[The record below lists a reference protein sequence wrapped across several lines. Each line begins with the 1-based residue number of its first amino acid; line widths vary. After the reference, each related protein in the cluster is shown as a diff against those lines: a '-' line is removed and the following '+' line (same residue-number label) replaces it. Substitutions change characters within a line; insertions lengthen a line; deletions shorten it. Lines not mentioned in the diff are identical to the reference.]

1 MKVET
6 SNPTIA
12 IKEREKKETKSFSLK
27 RFCSKLVT
35 TERIISVVSVAVVFL
50 LWGIV
55 TSLQLVNPL
64 FLPSPSA
71 VWASFMEILQNG
83 YKGNTLS
90 THIIDSMIRL
100 FSALA
105 LALVTAIPIGLLS
118 GYSTK
123 IRAILDPF
131 IEFYRPL
138 PPLAYYTLLVIWLG
152 IENESKIVL
161 LYLAAF
167 APIYIAAVSSVKIIP
182 TDRINGALSLGASKV
197 KLFTHVIFPSCL
209 PSLFTGLRTA
219 MGFTYTTLVA
229 SEMVASTSG
238 IGWMVLDASKF
249 LQSDVIFVAIIIMG
263 VIAMILDGILRYIEY
278 RLVPWKS
285 HG

>member
-1 MKVET
+1 MKVDTTNSSVVMSKRKGIAEKT
-6 SNPTIA
+6 ANTRKFTIK
-12 IKEREKKETKSFSLK
+12 II
-27 RFCSKLVT
+27 T
-35 TERIISVVSVAVVFL
+35 TERIISIGSVLAAFL
-50 LWGIV
+50 LWTLV

-64 FLPSPSA
+64 FLPAPSA
-71 VWASFMEILQNG
+71 VWASFLEILQNG

-90 THIIDSMIRL
+90 THILDSMIRL

-105 LALVTAIPIGLLS
+105 LALITAIPLGLIS
-118 GYSTK
+118 GYSSK

-167 APIYIAAVSSVKIIP
+167 APIYLAAVSSVKSIP

-197 KLFTHVIFPSCL
+197 KLFTHVILPSCL

-263 VIAMILDGILRYIEY
+263 VLAMLLDGMIRYFEH
-278 RLVPWKS
+278 RLVPWKG
-285 HG
+285 HV

>member
-1 MKVET
+1 MKTET
-6 SNPTIA
+6 TNSPGA
-12 IKEREKKETKSFSLK
+12 IKEREEIKANSINVAHFF
-27 RFCSKLVT
+27 RKLVT
-35 TERIISVVSVAVVFL
+35 TERIISVVSVMAVFL
-50 LWGIV
+50 MWTIV
-55 TSLQLVNPL
+55 TNLQLVNPL

-83 YKGNTLS
+83 YKGNALS

-105 LALVTAIPIGLLS
+105 LALITAIPLGLLS
-118 GYSTK
+118 GYSSK

-167 APIYIAAVSSVKIIP
+167 APIYIAAVSSVKNIP
-182 TDRINGALSLGASKV
+182 TDRINGALSLGAPKI

-263 VIAMILDGILRYIEY
+263 ILAMILDGIIRYLEY
-278 RLVPWKS
+278 RLVPWKG
-285 HG
+285 HA